1 MQRRLQPAW
10 LPKMVRFKESDWR
23 LPITARVSRW
33 ERHWLVTPGP
43 YGYIAAI
50 ASTLVMA
57 LAATPLISVLNTAT
71 IMVLFVLSVM
81 VIAVKYGTGPTML
94 ATLSSVAAFDFFFVE
109 PRFSF
114 NVTSWQYL
122 VTFAA
127 MLAVGFLTV
136 YLASSLRYQVEMSA
150 LREQRTRALYE
161 FARDL
166 SGVLQVE
173 QVCSWTQSA
182 IENMFQTASL
192 LLLPD
197 NSGQLQL
204 PIFSQQTNPHCL
216 HISVLDLGIA
226 QWAFDNT
233 QPSGAGTTFVPS
245 SSYSFLPLIAPMRAR
260 GVLAIRVRDT
270 RALPIRDQSE
280 LLQAFAALS
289 AMALERV
296 HYIEVAQDA
305 VVRAESERLRNTMLA
320 ALSHDLRTPLTS
332 LAGLSESLAMSRPPL
347 TQAQNDMAQGLHSE
361 ALRMCRS
368 VENLLE
374 MAKIQSGPLALNLQW
389 HSFEEAVGS
398 ALRATASSLALHC
411 LHTTVPTTLP
421 LVRFD
426 AMLIERVLVNLL
438 ENAAKYAPT
447 RSVVTVSAY
456 AEGCELVVTIS
467 DSGPGLPL
475 GKEHSIFEKFVR
487 GNVESSQP
495 GIGLGLAICKAII
508 EAHKGIIS
516 GETLPIGG
524 ACMRFTIPLGD
535 PPPLPETEI
544 DACAEI

>member
-1 MQRRLQPAW
+1 
-10 LPKMVRFKESDWR
+10 MVRFKESDWR
-23 LPITARVSRW
+23 SPIKAQVSRW
-33 ERHWLVTPGP
+33 ERHWLATPGS
-43 YGYIAAI
+43 YGYIASI
-50 ASTLVMA
+50 AGTLIVA
-57 LAATPLISVLNTAT
+57 LAATPFISVLNTAT
-71 IMVLFVLSVM
+71 VMVLFVLSVM
-81 VIAVKYGTGPTML
+81 VIAVKYGTGPTVL

-114 NVTSWQYL
+114 NVISGQYF

-150 LREQRTRALYE
+150 MREQRTRALYE

-166 SGVLQVE
+166 SGALQVD
-173 QVCSWTQSA
+173 QVCDWTRFA
-182 IENMFQTASL
+182 IENMFQTPSL
-192 LLLPD
+192 LLFPD
-197 NSGQLQL
+197 NLGQLQL
-204 PIFSQQTNPHCL
+204 PSSSREANPHGL
-216 HISVLDLGIA
+216 HISVLDLRIA

-245 SSYSFLPLIAPMRAR
+245 SGYSFLPLIAPMRAR

-270 RALPIRDQSE
+270 RTLPIREQRE

-296 HYIEVAQDA
+296 HYIEIAQEA

-411 LHTTVPTTLP
+411 VYTGVPTTLP
-421 LVRFD
+421 LVQFD

-438 ENAAKYAPT
+438 ENAAKYAPAG
-447 RSVVTVSAY
+447 SKVTVSACT
-456 AEGCELVVTIS
+456 EGGDLVVAVS
-467 DSGPGLPL
+467 DSGPGLPH
-475 GKEHSIFEKFVR
+475 GKEQSIFEKFVR

-495 GIGLGLAICKAII
+495 GIGLGLSICKAVV
-508 EAHKGIIS
+508 EAHAGTID
-516 GETLPIGG
+516 GETLPTGG
-524 ACMRFTIPLGD
+524 ACIRFTIPLGN
-535 PPPLPETEI
+535 PPTLLEVEN